1 MNIEVPAD
9 ARTILTTLHDA
20 GFEASIVGG
29 CVRDAILKRT
39 PKDWDIT
46 TNALP
51 EDVRRLFARTLP
63 TGIRHGTVTVL
74 IGKEGYEVTT
84 YRIDGAYE
92 DARHPKEVTFTASL
106 AEDLKR
112 RDFTINAMAYNEEDG
127 LVDLFGGMDDLQARR
142 IRCVGDAAERFAEDA
157 LRMMRAFRF
166 AAELGYDVSPETAA
180 AAKSLSPNLEM
191 ISAERIRDE
200 LIRLVCS
207 PHPDR
212 MRDLYQTGLT
222 ARFLPEF
229 DRCMEMPQHNPHHIY
244 SVGEHTIAAMGR
256 IRPEPVLRLTML
268 LHDIAKPDVR
278 TTDERGID
286 HFYGHA
292 EKSAE
297 TAGII
302 LRRLKLDNR
311 TIRQCLNLIRNHDMR
326 MEGGITPVN
335 VRRAIHRTGRQDFP
349 LLLQVIEADN
359 AAKSTETC
367 ERAAAAMREV
377 RQIYEEILAAGDPV
391 EIADLAVNGRDL
403 MENGITEGREIG
415 EVLERMLSHVLRY
428 PAHNERTFLIDGV
441 RHGQFLKTEQT
452 D

>member
-9 ARTILTTLHDA
+9 AETILTTLHNA

-29 CVRDAILKRT
+29 CVRDAILKRP

-74 IGKEGYEVTT
+74 IGKTGYEVTT
-84 YRIDGAYE
+84 YRIDGVYE

-106 AEDLKR
+106 AEDLRR
-112 RDFTINAMAYNEEDG
+112 RDFTINAMAYNGKDG
-127 LVDLFGGMDDLQARR
+127 LVDLFGGMEDLRAHR
-142 IRCVGDAAERFAEDA
+142 IRCVGNAAERFSEDA
-157 LRMMRAFRF
+157 LRMMRAYRF
-166 AAELGYDVSPETAA
+166 AAELGYEVSPETAG
-180 AAKSLSPNLEM
+180 AAKTLSRNLEK

-200 LIRLVCS
+200 LVRLVCS
-207 PHPDR
+207 RHPDR
-212 MRDLYQTGLT
+212 MRDLYQAGLT
-222 ARFLPEF
+222 AHFLPEF
-229 DRCMEMPQHNPHHIY
+229 DRCMEMPQNNPHHIY

-268 LHDIAKPDVR
+268 LHDIAKPDTR
-278 TTDERGID
+278 TTDGQGID

-297 TAGII
+297 TAGRI

-311 TIRQCLNLIRNHDMR
+311 TIRQCVNLIRHHDMR
-326 MEGGITPVN
+326 MEGGITPAN
-335 VRRAIHRTGRQDFP
+335 VRRAMHRAGRTDFP
-349 LLLQVIEADN
+349 LLLEVIEADN
-359 AAKSTETC
+359 GAKAPETGAQA
-367 ERAAAAMREV
+367 EKAMKEV
-377 RQIYEEILAAGDPV
+377 RRIYEAVLAAGDPV

-415 EVLERMLSHVLRY
+415 EVLERMLKHVLRN
-428 PAHNERTFLIDGV
+428 PAHNERSFLIDSV
-441 RHGQFLKTEQT
+441 RRGQFLKTEQT